1 MAIKVPKSI
10 QGFCSGLMHYFL
22 PLSQNATKVVRIM
35 YLPIDLSK
43 YHQRVFSF
51 FEACTKIY
59 VFSIFRV
66 LPDLTIADL
75 RSDIFSQL
83 EPEKLPNT
91 YVYVRGVGRHFTE
104 VRSNENGYFCRIFH
118 KKIGVL
124 LCFILYIIG
133 IIFDIA
139 KCFVCKYKKV
149 AGLSRRREKAFF
161 NKLFSQTLWMGRNKG
176 SNHDISLTS

>member
-1 MAIKVPKSI
+1 MLWFNALLSAIITKCHQGSTNHVLAYWFIKVPLAGFFLFWGMHKNLRFFYL
-10 QGFCSGLMHYFL
+10 QGAARSYHSWFE
-22 PLSQNATKVVRIM
+22 VR
-35 YLPIDLSK
+35 YL
-43 YHQRVFSF
+43 
-51 FEACTKIY
+51 
-59 VFSIFRV
+59 FSIR
-66 LPDLTIADL
+66 TGKT
-75 RSDIFSQL
+75 SQ
-83 EPEKLPNT
+83 
-91 YVYVRGVGRHFTE
+91 YVRLRAWRRPAFHRGK
-104 VRSNENGYFCRIFH
+104 VRWKWVLFCRIFH

>member
-1 MAIKVPKSI
+1 
-10 QGFCSGLMHYFL
+10 MHKNL
-22 PLSQNATKVVRIM
+22 RIF
-35 YLPIDLSK
+35 YS
-43 YHQRVFSF
+43 
-51 FEACTKIY
+51 
-59 VFSIFRV
+59 RV

-104 VRSNENGYFCRIFH
+104 VRPDEMGNSRSIFRQ
-118 KKIGVL
+118 IGVF
-124 LCFILYIIG
+124 LCFILYITG
-133 IIFDIA
+133 IIFDVA
-139 KCFVCKYKKV
+139 KCFVCKYQKV
-149 AGLSRRREKAFF
+149 AGVSRRREKAFF